1 MAKIPAKVCARL
13 VEGLKRFQ
21 PVVASAQTR
30 DLNEADTSRIVTD
43 VLADVFGYDKYS
55 EITSEFS
62 IRNTYCDLAV
72 KLNGKPK
79 LLIEV
84 KAVGIELKDN
94 HVKQAV
100 DYAANQGMDWVVLT
114 NGVTWQVF
122 KIIFGKPVDKE
133 EVVSFNVTELNPKSD
148 SDVEMLFLLAK
159 EGLTNSALAEYH
171 AQVKAVNRFTLSAII
186 QSEPIAKSLRREL
199 SRLSPDVK
207 ISLAD
212 VQEVLINEVLKRE
225 VVDAEEAKDAVK
237 RVQREQA
244 KLDKAKGSRDDANGE
259 KCDPVAAA
267 DETNPNSTDDISHT

>member
-13 VEGLKRFQ
+13 IEGLKRFQ
-21 PVVASAQTR
+21 PVVTSAQTR

-94 HVKQAV
+94 HIKQAV

-114 NGVTWQVF
+114 NGVIWQVF

-148 SDVEMLFLLAK
+148 SDIEMLFLLAK

-186 QSEPIAKSLRREL
+186 QSDPITKSLRREL

-207 ISLAD
+207 ISLED
-212 VQEVLINEVLKRE
+212 VQEVLVNEVLKRE
-225 VVDAEEAKDAVK
+225 VVDAEEAKEAVR

-244 KLDKAKGSRDDANGE
+244 KLDKAKIIRDGVEGE
-259 KCDPVAAA
+259 KSDSVAAA
-267 DETNPNSTDDISHT
+267 GNSASNSTDDISDT